1 MSGCGKGR
9 GNGTLYRCKL
19 KNSNNELKFIS
30 IMRWFNKNELIRC
43 YRQDK
48 AQRCKECRL
57 PQPATRL
64 PNGIEESLT
73 ALVEDVLDPV
83 REKLGRPI
91 VVNSGFRCPVHNRA
105 VGGATGSQHV
115 KGEAAD
121 ITLVQGSGCRVND
134 LAKAIV
140 ANGTWDQ
147 LILYP
152 TFVHVSYKR
161 GGGNRREILR
171 KTSGGYVKMSINDL
185 K

>member
-1 MSGCGKGR
+1 MSGCGKGK

-57 PQPATRL
+57 PQPVTRL
-64 PNGIEESLT
+64 PNGIEESLA
-73 ALVEDVLDPV
+73 ALVQNVLDPV
-83 REKLGRPI
+83 REKLGRSI

-105 VGGATGSQHV
+105 VGGTAASQHV

-121 ITLVQGSGCRVND
+121 IRFQDSRFKVQD

-147 LILYP
+147 LIMYP

>member
-1 MSGCGKGR
+1 MTKHFSKQELARCFRETGR
-9 GNGTLYRCKL
+9 C
-19 KNSNNELKFIS
+19 S
-30 IMRWFNKNELIRC
+30 
-43 YRQDK
+43 
-48 AQRCKECRL
+48 ECRL
-57 PQPATRL
+57 TQPATKL
-64 PNGIEESLT
+64 PDGIEDNLKGLVT
-73 ALVEDVLDPV
+73 AVLEPV
-83 REKLGRPI
+83 RERLGKPI
-91 VVNSGFRCPVHNRA
+91 VVNSGFRCPVHNRM

-121 ITLVQGSGCRVND
+121 IRFQDSRFKVQE

-147 LILYP
+147 LIMYP

>member
-1 MSGCGKGR
+1 M
-9 GNGTLYRCKL
+9 YRCKL

-57 PQPATRL
+57 PQPVTRL
-64 PNGIEESLT
+64 TNGIEESLT
-73 ALVEDVLDPV
+73 ALVENVLDPV
-83 REKLGRPI
+83 REKLGRSI

-121 ITLVQGSGCRVND
+121 VTLVQGSECRVND

>member
-1 MSGCGKGR
+1 
-9 GNGTLYRCKL
+9 
-19 KNSNNELKFIS
+19 
-30 IMRWFNKNELIRC
+30 MRWFNKNELIRC

-64 PNGIEESLT
+64 PNGIEESLA
-73 ALVEDVLDPV
+73 ALVVNVLDPV
-83 REKLGRPI
+83 REKLGRSI
-91 VVNSGFRCPVHNRA
+91 MVNSGFRCPVHNRA

-121 ITLVQGSGCRVND
+121 VTLVQGSGCRVND

>member
-57 PQPATRL
+57 PQPVTRL
-64 PNGIEESLT
+64 PNGIEESLA

-91 VVNSGFRCPVHNRA
+91 VVNSGFRCPVHNRM

-121 ITLVQGSGCRVND
+121 DCSEWDVGPVDIVPDFCSRQLQAGWWKSAGNSEED
-134 LAKAIV
+134 L
-140 ANGTWDQ
+140 
-147 LILYP
+147 
-152 TFVHVSYKR
+152 
-161 GGGNRREILR
+161 RRLCKNE
-171 KTSGGYVKMSINDL
+171 Y
-185 K
+185 

>member
-1 MSGCGKGR
+1 
-9 GNGTLYRCKL
+9 
-19 KNSNNELKFIS
+19 
-30 IMRWFNKNELIRC
+30 MRWFNKNELIRC

-57 PQPATRL
+57 PQPVTRL

-73 ALVEDVLDPV
+73 DLVENVLDPV

-121 ITLVQGSGCRVND
+121 VTLVQGSGCRVND

-161 GGGNRREILR
+161 GGGNRREILK

>member
-1 MSGCGKGR
+1 M
-9 GNGTLYRCKL
+9 
-19 KNSNNELKFIS
+19 
-30 IMRWFNKNELIRC
+30 
-43 YRQDK
+43 
-48 AQRCKECRL
+48 
-57 PQPATRL
+57 
-64 PNGIEESLT
+64 
-73 ALVEDVLDPV
+73 
-83 REKLGRPI
+83 
-91 VVNSGFRCPVHNRA
+91 
-105 VGGATGSQHV
+105 

-121 ITLVQGSGCRVND
+121 VTLVQGSGCRVND

>member
-1 MSGCGKGR
+1 
-9 GNGTLYRCKL
+9 
-19 KNSNNELKFIS
+19 
-30 IMRWFNKNELIRC
+30 MRWFNKNELIRC

-64 PNGIEESLT
+64 PNGIEESLA
-73 ALVEDVLDPV
+73 ALVVNVLDPV
-83 REKLGRPI
+83 REKLGRSI

-121 ITLVQGSGCRVND
+121 VTLVQGSGCRVND

-152 TFVHVSYKR
+152 RFVHVSYKR

>member
-1 MSGCGKGR
+1 
-9 GNGTLYRCKL
+9 
-19 KNSNNELKFIS
+19 
-30 IMRWFNKNELIRC
+30 MRWFNKNELIRC

-57 PQPATRL
+57 PQHVTRL

-73 ALVEDVLDPV
+73 DLVENVLDPV
-83 REKLGRPI
+83 REKLGRSI
-91 VVNSGFRCPVHNRA
+91 VVNSGFRCPVHNRM

-121 ITLVQGSGCRVND
+121 VTLVKGSGCRVND

>member
-64 PNGIEESLT
+64 PNDIEESLT
-73 ALVEDVLDPV
+73 DLVVNVLDPV

-121 ITLVQGSGCRVND
+121 VTLVQGSGCRVND

-152 TFVHVSYKR
+152 RFVHVSYKR

>member
-1 MSGCGKGR
+1 MIKHFSKQELARCFRETGR
-9 GNGTLYRCKL
+9 C
-19 KNSNNELKFIS
+19 S
-30 IMRWFNKNELIRC
+30 
-43 YRQDK
+43 
-48 AQRCKECRL
+48 ECRL
-57 PQPATRL
+57 TQPATKL
-64 PNGIEESLT
+64 PDGIEDNLKGLVT
-73 ALVEDVLDPV
+73 AVLEPV
-83 REKLGRPI
+83 RERLGKPI

-121 ITLVQGSGCRVND
+121 VRFQDSRFKVQD